1 LIGHGFL
8 PILKRSAIVEEGE
21 ENQVE
26 FAIYASIFI
35 SIGITVRQ
43 PSRSPMA
50 LFQTVMARSLRV
62 AGRADADV
70 PGQRKDR
77 ARPIVIPQEALDRI
91 AGMASPRSSLIISDE
106 ALSAETAKARISWS
120 S

>member
-35 SIGITVRQ
+35 SIGITVRR
-43 PSRSPMA
+43 PSRSP
-50 LFQTVMARSLRV
+50 MARSLRV